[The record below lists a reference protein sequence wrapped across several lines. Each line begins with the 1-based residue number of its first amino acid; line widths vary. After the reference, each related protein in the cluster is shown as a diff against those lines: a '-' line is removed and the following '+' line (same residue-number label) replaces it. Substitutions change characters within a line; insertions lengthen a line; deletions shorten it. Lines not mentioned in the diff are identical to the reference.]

1 MKLVIMKSRRNK
13 DKRAKIIN
21 LVKEYSSRH
30 FDDELKS
37 FTLDL
42 SETIFSDSQLDTSRG
57 RGEIWAAGISY
68 VIARLNYLFD
78 KDNPLYNS
86 VDDLCLFF
94 KVNKSTV
101 GNKASQIQ
109 KILNISVG
117 DKFYTRP
124 EISAMFEF
132 YETEEGFI
140 IPASVIDNDKFK
152 IVKAQATDAEIIEQ
166 FFQNRKRIIEN
177 KEKKRAAKRAAVNRK
192 IAEKRRKTAEEKRK
206 KREAGQYSLF
216 GDSDNQ

>member
-1 MKLVIMKSRRNK
+1 MKGSRNK
-13 DKRAKIIN
+13 DKQAKIIN

-30 FDDELKS
+30 FDNELKN

-42 SETIFSDSQLDTSRG
+42 SETICSDSQLDMSRG
-57 RGEIWAAGISY
+57 RGEIWAAGIIY

-101 GNKASQIQ
+101 ANKAYQIQ
-109 KILNISVG
+109 KILNISIG
-117 DKFYTRP
+117 DKSYTRP

-152 IVKAQATDAEIIEQ
+152 IVKALETDAEIIEQ
-166 FFQNRKRIIEN
+166 FFENRKRIIEN
-177 KEKKRAAKRAAVNRK
+177 KEKKRAAKRADVNRK

-206 KREAGQYSLF
+206 KREAGQYNLF